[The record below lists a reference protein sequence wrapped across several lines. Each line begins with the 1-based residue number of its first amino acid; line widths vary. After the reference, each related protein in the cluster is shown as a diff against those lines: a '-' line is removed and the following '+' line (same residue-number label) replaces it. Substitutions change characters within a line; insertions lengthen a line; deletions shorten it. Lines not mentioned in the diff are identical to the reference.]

1 MKHKENKTYQFI
13 PGEADEQQLLV
24 RLHEGPYNETVV
36 QYGAISVNDEEQG
49 VMTFAFDIIESPDSE
64 LTVEDIDLQLWAGD
78 VLQEIIREAIEDG
91 SAILKERGQDTPT
104 EEDNTL
110 QS

>member
-13 PGEADEQQLLV
+13 PGEADEQQWLV
-24 RLHEGPYNETVV
+24 RFLEGPYNETVV
-36 QYGAISVNDEEQG
+36 QYGAISVNDVEQG
-49 VMTFAFDIIESPDSE
+49 VMSFNFDIIESPDSE
-64 LTVEDIDLQLWAGD
+64 LTTEDVDLQLWAGD
-78 VLQEIIREAIEDG
+78 ILQEIIREAIEDG
-91 SAILKERGQDTPT
+91 SAILRERGQDTPT